1 MGTLFPY
8 HTFFPNL
15 LTSGFKLWLDQ
26 RNDLSVLFQVIA
38 DWEKYLRHITDVGLF
53 HADHS
58 FILT

>member
-38 DWEKYLRHITDVGLF
+38 DWEKYLRQRNKRNIN
-53 HADHS
+53 
-58 FILT
+58 